1 MGVYILT
8 YLISSL
14 AITFRGVK
22 RKFISLFVFSW
33 LLFLIG
39 FRYEI
44 GGDWDAYF
52 NYYEI
57 IYPYWERI
65 FLTDPG
71 YGVINFISGWLNGG
85 IYLVNILSGFIFLFS
100 LFYFI
105 KHLPYPSLAI
115 AIANSYL
122 VFVVAMGYTRQSISI
137 GLLMIA
143 YILFSKGK
151 IIQSV
156 IFSFLAVFFH
166 TSALFGLIIILL
178 AFLWQNKLRIK
189 LNKKHLFVLIII
201 TIIITIILLLGYY
214 KFFLL
219 RQEYFLTTYVKGEM
233 ESKGAYPRVFLNFIA
248 GLIVLL
254 GIVKLKTGEPLWKIF
269 SLCSILSPFTIPIF
283 GSTTVDRL
291 TLYIY
296 PLQMISYSHL
306 LTRVKE
312 SSLRFFL
319 WLIIFLVYLFILIVW
334 LLFAQHKDAWVP
346 YKNLVF
352 KFIFGK

>member
-1 MGVYILT
+1 LGVYILT

-14 AITFRGVK
+14 AITFRRVK
-22 RKFISLFVFSW
+22 RKFIFLFVFSW

-44 GGDWDAYF
+44 GADWNAYL

-57 IYPYWERI
+57 VYPYLENI

-85 IYLVNILSGFIFLFS
+85 IYLVNILSGFIFLFG

-105 KHLPYPSLAI
+105 KHLPYPSLAM
-115 AIANSYL
+115 AIASSYL
-122 VFVVAMGYTRQSISI
+122 IFVVAMGYTRQSIAI

-151 IIQSV
+151 IIRSV

-166 TSALFGLIIILL
+166 TSALFGLIIIFL
-178 AFLWQNKLRIK
+178 AFLWQNKLRIM

-201 TIIITIILLLGYY
+201 TIILLLAYY

-248 GLIVLL
+248 GLFVLL
-254 GIVKLKTGEPLWKIF
+254 GIVKLKTGEPLWKI
-269 SLCSILSPFTIPIF
+269 LAACSILSPFTIPIF

-291 TLYIY
+291 NLYIY
-296 PLQMISYSHL
+296 PLQIISYTHL
-306 LTRVKE
+306 LTKVKE
-312 SSLRFFL
+312 SSLRYLL
-319 WLIIFLVYLFILIVW
+319 WLIIFLVYLFTLIIW
-334 LLFAQHKDAWVP
+334 LLFAQHKDAWIP
-346 YKNLVF
+346 YKNSVF

>member
-1 MGVYILT
+1 LGVYILT

-14 AITFRGVK
+14 AITYRGVK
-22 RKFISLFVFSW
+22 RKFVSLFVFSL

-57 IYPYWERI
+57 IYPYWENI
-65 FLTDPG
+65 FLTEPG
-71 YGVINFISGWLNGG
+71 YSVINFISGWLNGG
-85 IYLVNILSGFIFLFS
+85 IYLVNILSGFIFLFG

-105 KHLPYPSLAI
+105 KHLPYPSLAM
-115 AIANSYL
+115 AIASSYL
-122 VFVVAMGYTRQSISI
+122 IFVVAMGYTRQSIAI

-151 IIQSV
+151 IIRSV

-178 AFLWQNKLRIK
+178 AFLWQNKFRIMQ
-189 LNKKHLFVLIII
+189 NKKYLFVLIII
-201 TIIITIILLLGYY
+201 TTISLLAYY
-214 KFFLL
+214 KFFLPY
-219 RQEYFLTTYVKGEM
+219 QEYFLAEYVKEKM

-248 GLIVLL
+248 GLFFLL
-254 GIVKLKTGEPLWKIF
+254 GIIKLKNGEPLWKIF

-291 TLYIY
+291 NLYIY

-319 WLIIFLVYLFILIVW
+319 WLLIFLVYLFILIVW
-334 LLFAQHKDAWVP
+334 LLFAVNRDYWVP

>member
-1 MGVYILT
+1 LGVYILT

-57 IYPYWERI
+57 IYPYWEKI

-85 IYLVNILSGFIFLFS
+85 IYLVNILSGFIFLFG

-105 KHLPYPSLAI
+105 KHLPYPSLAL

-201 TIIITIILLLGYY
+201 TIILLLAYY
-214 KFFLL
+214 KFFLP